1 VRKYLDLGFHDIESI
16 LPFEYNLE
24 RVIDDFVMLAVFAKE
39 VILNSQ
45 EVGTEGKYIVSFI
58 LQPLFQ
64 EIIFTL
70 VDSLKPFPGQALVLG
85 VEGT

>member
-85 VEGT
+85 VEGR